1 MRESDPV
8 TITCRAPAVNHVRVQ
23 PPLPSRPPQHRQ
35 QHYHLHHL
43 LQPHPS
49 ILVRPPSS
57 PSPREP
63 SRCRPSDLSRL
74 PLPGRRPR
82 HSRIAMALLNPL
94 QLLVFP
100 FLLVVS
106 LPLAMF
112 AGATTIL
119 AFVVLFMRLFFVY
132 FDVGLETLRYVLLG
146 HQQGQQR
153 LVSPAG
159 SRRPSAP
166 TSPRLSRSASPREA
180 SPPSQWRRRSRAGSV
195 ANITPLMGSLGG
207 VSIAPKSSLDRDFE
221 GVGGWRNNADP
232 ADEHA
237 WESLN
242 SRLEI
247 PDQRHHHRSQS
258 TTAALLGVKVSAPGL
273 CKSPSVIA
281 ISPPD
286 LRKGSASS
294 PNSSRSR
301 TPTRRMEGF
310 TTLERDDYFAS
321 YAVPTMR
328 KLVV

>member
-1 MRESDPV
+1 
-8 TITCRAPAVNHVRVQ
+8 
-23 PPLPSRPPQHRQ
+23 
-35 QHYHLHHL
+35 
-43 LQPHPS
+43 
-49 ILVRPPSS
+49 
-57 PSPREP
+57 
-63 SRCRPSDLSRL
+63 
-74 PLPGRRPR
+74 
-82 HSRIAMALLNPL
+82 MALLNPL

-106 LPLAMF
+106 LPLAIF

-146 HQQGQQR
+146 HQEAQQL

-166 TSPRLSRSASPREA
+166 ASPRLSRSASPGEAA
-180 SPPSQWRRRSRAGSV
+180 SPSSQRRRRSRAGSV
-195 ANITPLMGSLGG
+195 ANIAPLLGSLGG
-207 VSIAPKSSLDRDFE
+207 VSIAPQSSLDRDFE

-232 ADEHA
+232 EDEHA

-242 SRLEI
+242 SRLELL
-247 PDQRHHHRSQS
+247 DQRHHHRSQS
-258 TTAALLGVKVSAPGL
+258 STAALLGVNVSAPGL
-273 CKSPSVIA
+273 LKSSSTAA
-281 ISPPD
+281 ISPQD

-310 TTLERDDYFAS
+310 TTLERDGYFAP
-321 YAVPTMR
+321 YAVSTMR

>member
-1 MRESDPV
+1 MKESSTV
-8 TITCRAPAVNHVRVQ
+8 TITPGTPAVNHVRVQ
-23 PPLPSRPPQHRQ
+23 PPPRPPQQ
-35 QHYHLHHL
+35 QKQHYLHHL
-43 LQPHPS
+43 HSRPS
-49 ILVRPPSS
+49 ILARPPSS
-57 PSPREP
+57 PSPREQL
-63 SRCRPSDLSRL
+63 RYRPSDLSRV
-74 PLPGRRPR
+74 PLLGHRLL

-106 LPLAMF
+106 LPLAIF

-119 AFVVLFMRLFFVY
+119 AFMVLFMRLFFVY

-146 HQQGQQR
+146 HQQGQQL
-153 LVSPAG
+153 LVSPAN

-166 TSPRLSRSASPREA
+166 TSPRLSRSASPGEA
-180 SPPSQWRRRSRAGSV
+180 SPPSQRRRRSRAGSV
-195 ANITPLMGSLGG
+195 ANITPLIGGLGG

-232 ADEHA
+232 EDEHA

-258 TTAALLGVKVSAPGL
+258 TTAALLGVNVSAPGL
-273 CKSPSVIA
+273 FKSPSVAA
-281 ISPPD
+281 INPQD

-310 TTLERDDYFAS
+310 TTVERDGYFAP
-321 YAVPTMR
+321 YAVSTMR